1 MFLIVHRGEHK
12 LSELTEG
19 SLGTFS
25 LSNQCIK
32 LMSCPAAVIW
42 NKAGQANAFPIWA
55 SCFGYCKTQPHYHHR
70 QLKGNSRLR
79 THEQHNRSESRW
91 FFQSYSERSK
101 QSINSSP
108 LKHRCYSHQSRA
120 FVTNPLSS
128 RVHFRTFLL
137 EFICLLWAKWGMC
150 NKKRE

>member
-55 SCFGYCKTQPHYHHR
+55 SRFGYCKTQPHYHHR

-79 THEQHNRSESRW
+79 TRTTQPQREPLIFSILFRTEQTVYKFISFKASLL
-91 FFQSYSERSK
+91 QSSK
-101 QSINSSP
+101 QS
-108 LKHRCYSHQSRA
+108 
-120 FVTNPLSS
+120 F
-128 RVHFRTFLL
+128 
-137 EFICLLWAKWGMC
+137 C
-150 NKKRE
+150 NKSTVFKSAFQNVFVGIQLSAMSKVRYAQ